1 MSYSKRAQA
10 FTFQGSVESCLL
22 RIRSHYDGLL
32 PSQKRIA
39 DFVTSNK
46 RGILALDVTTLG
58 RQAGVCAASV
68 TRFCRG
74 IGFGSF
80 REFKIA
86 LAQETASLPIVF
98 EQFSEADD
106 DAARTN
112 KIFAAYIQS
121 LIDTRAIVSIPC
133 LMQVADQI
141 AKSEFVHL
149 YGVGTS
155 GTMAQEAG
163 LRLTFAGVPNRP
175 HVDVYEQI
183 ISASLVTR
191 KDTAIGFS
199 HSGTSLNTVESIRIA
214 RQHGAF
220 TVAVTN
226 YAGSPLAKAAD
237 VSLLT
242 SLPEKAAHVAT
253 LSSRVAA
260 ADAGRVP
267 LCRRR
272 RAQVGEVQE
281 KRERGRPGGEANFA
295 GPCPK
300 RERSISRR
308 RSRISRLGPPW
319 VRGRRNTCPEE
330 LS

>member
-1 MSYSKRAQA
+1 MTYDKRAPA
-10 FTFQGSVESCLL
+10 FAFEGSAESCLL

-39 DFVTSNK
+39 DFITSRK
-46 RGILALDVTTLG
+46 GGILALDVTSLAK
-58 RQAGVCAASV
+58 QAGVCAASI
-68 TRFCRG
+68 TRFCRR
-74 IGFGSF
+74 IGFTSF

-86 LAQETASLPIVF
+86 LAQETASVPIVF
-98 EQFSEADD
+98 DQFSEADD
-106 DAARTN
+106 DTARTS

-121 LIDTRAIVSIPC
+121 LIDTRAIVSIPS
-133 LMQVADQI
+133 LILVADRV

-199 HSGTSLNTVESIRIA
+199 HSGASVNTVESIRIA

-237 VSLLT
+237 VCLLT

-253 LSSRVAA
+253 LSSRVAQLTLVECLYA
-260 ADAGRVP
+260 AVGVRKLEKFKKNASEADREAKRILQVPVRTGKGRFQEGGGLGSP
-267 LCRRR
+267 SAASQCAAPAPNNR
-272 RAQVGEVQE
+272 GEI
-281 KRERGRPGGEANFA
+281 R
-295 GPCPK
+295 
-300 RERSISRR
+300 
-308 RSRISRLGPPW
+308 
-319 VRGRRNTCPEE
+319 
-330 LS
+330 